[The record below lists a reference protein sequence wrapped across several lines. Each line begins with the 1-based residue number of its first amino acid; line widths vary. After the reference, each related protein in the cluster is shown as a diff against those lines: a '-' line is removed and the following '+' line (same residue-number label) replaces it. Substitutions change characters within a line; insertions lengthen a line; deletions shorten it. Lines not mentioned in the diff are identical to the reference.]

1 MSATGNAEHSLNL
14 SPLRFPVEY
23 NHYLLFLTGTENVMS
38 MKVIAGGP
46 LFLVPD
52 MRQL

>member
-1 MSATGNAEHSLNL
+1 MSATGNAEHSINL

-38 MKVIAGGP
+38 MKVIGGP